1 MVKINL
7 LKFLFLFIITIAFC
21 SYCLTSCKFSY
32 SFTGADI
39 PVEAGTFSVR
49 YFQNNAT
56 LVQPALSQ
64 KLTDKLKDRM
74 LSQTNLIMV
83 NSGGDMAFEGEITD
97 YTLQPIAIQGNE
109 TAQLTQ
115 ITVRIR
121 VRFFSKI
128 DPEKNYEAPFSR
140 FQQFSSNLNLSAVE
154 DALLD
159 QIVDE
164 LVDDIF
170 NKSFVNW

>member
-1 MVKINL
+1 MKRVNL
-7 LKFLFLFIITIAFC
+7 YRFLILPALVALLLPFG
-21 SYCLTSCKFSY
+21 LTSCKLSY
-32 SFTGADI
+32 SFTGANI
-39 PVEAGTFSVR
+39 PTEAKTFSVK

-56 LVQPALSQ
+56 LVQPTLSQ
-64 KLTDKLKDRM
+64 KLTDQLKDRM
-74 LSQTNLIMV
+74 LSQTNLIML

-97 YTLQPIAIQGNE
+97 YTLQPLAIQENE
-109 TAQLTQ
+109 IAQLTQ

-121 VRFFSKI
+121 IKFYNKI
-128 DPEKNYEAPFSR
+128 NSERNYESQFSR
-140 FQQFSSNLNLSAVE
+140 FQQFSSSLNLSAIE
-154 DALLD
+154 DTLLD